1 MVKQGVSEGKAV
13 NANRRK
19 KRVAVIFGG
28 RSGEHEVSLASA
40 ASVISALDKEKYEVL
55 PVGITKSGRWLTSGD
70 SMKALKEGLTGTPQL
85 PAADTTPSGSLV
97 RREVSPATRELVPGI
112 CGESFPEVDVVFPV
126 LHGPYGEDGTL
137 QGLLEL
143 ADVPYVGAG
152 VAASALGMDKALMK
166 AVFQAAGLP
175 VADWLLVLRKDWVD
189 HPDAIL
195 VQIEN
200 KLGYPCFTKPA
211 NLGSSVGVSK
221 CQSRQELTRGM
232 DDAGQYDR
240 KIVVE
245 WAVPNAREIECSVLG
260 NDVAVASVLGEV
272 IPCNEFYDYKAKY
285 IDGRSELIIPADLPE
300 ESSNEIRRMAVLA
313 YRLIDCAGMAR
324 VDFLVRGDTGEV
336 FLSELNTIPG
346 FTDISMYPKLWE
358 ASNLP
363 YSELVDR
370 LIELALERY
379 EDKRRSKTSYVVE
392 E

>member
-1 MVKQGVSEGKAV
+1 MSE
-13 NANRRK
+13 
-19 KRVAVIFGG
+19 RV
-28 RSGEHEVSLASA
+28 
-40 ASVISALDKEKYEVL
+40 
-55 PVGITKSGRWLTSGD
+55 
-70 SMKALKEGLTGTPQL
+70 
-85 PAADTTPSGSLV
+85 
-97 RREVSPATRELVPGI
+97 
-112 CGESFPEVDVVFPV
+112 
-126 LHGPYGEDGTL
+126 
-137 QGLLEL
+137 
-143 ADVPYVGAG
+143 
-152 VAASALGMDKALMK
+152 DKALMK
-166 AVFQAAGLP
+166 AVFQAAGLA
-175 VADWLLVLRKDWVD
+175 VADWLLVLRKDWED

-195 VQIEN
+195 VQIEK

-221 CQSRQELTRGM
+221 CHSRQELTGGM
-232 DDAGQYDR
+232 DDAAQYDR

-260 NDVAVASVLGEV
+260 NDAPVASVLGEV

-324 VDFLVRGDTGEV
+324 VDFLVRGDTGEI
-336 FLSELNTIPG
+336 FLSEVNTIPG

-370 LIELALERY
+370 LVELALERY

>member
-1 MVKQGVSEGKAV
+1 VVTQGVSEGMAV

-40 ASVISALDKEKYEVL
+40 ASVISALDKEKYEIL
-55 PVGITKSGRWLTSGD
+55 PVGITRSGRWLTSGD

-85 PAADTTPSGSLV
+85 PSADATPSGSLV

-166 AVFQAAGLP
+166 AVFQAAGLA
-175 VADWLLVLRKDWVD
+175 VADWLLVLRKDWED

-195 VQIEN
+195 VQIEK

-221 CQSRQELTRGM
+221 CHSRQELTGGM
-232 DDAGQYDR
+232 DDAAQYDR

-260 NDVAVASVLGEV
+260 NDAPVASVLGEV

-324 VDFLVRGDTGEV
+324 VDFLVRGDTGEI
-336 FLSELNTIPG
+336 FLSEVNTIPG

-370 LIELALERY
+370 LVELALERY

>member
-1 MVKQGVSEGKAV
+1 VVTQGVSEGRAV
-13 NANRRK
+13 NTCRRK

-40 ASVISALDKEKYEVL
+40 VSVISALDKEKYEIL

-70 SMKALKEGLTGTPQL
+70 SMKALKEGLTATSQL
-85 PAADTTPSGSLV
+85 PSADAVTPESSVGW
-97 RREVSPATRELVPGI
+97 EAIPATRELVPGI
-112 CGESFPEVDVVFPV
+112 CGGRFPDVDVVFPV

-143 ADVPYVGAG
+143 ANVPYVGAG

-175 VADWLLVLRKDWVD
+175 IADWLLFLRKDWED

-195 VQIEN
+195 AQIEER
-200 KLGYPCFTKPA
+200 LGYPCFTKPA

-221 CQSRQELTRGM
+221 CHGRQELTSGM
-232 DDAGQYDR
+232 DDAAQYDR

-260 NDVAVASVLGEV
+260 NDAPVASVLGEF

-285 IDGRSELIIPADLPE
+285 IDDRSELVIPADLPE
-300 ESSNEIRRMAVLA
+300 ESTSEIRRMAVLA

-324 VDFLVRGDTGEV
+324 VDFLVRGDTSEV
-336 FLSELNTIPG
+336 FLSEVNTIPG
-346 FTDISMYPKLWE
+346 FIDISMYPKLWE
-358 ASNLP
+358 ASGLP

-379 EDKRRSKTSYVVE
+379 DDNRRSKTSYVVE

>member
-1 MVKQGVSEGKAV
+1 VS
-13 NANRRK
+13 ANRRK

-40 ASVISALDKEKYEVL
+40 ASVISALDKEKYEIL
-55 PVGITKSGRWLTSGD
+55 PVGITRSGRWLTSGD

-85 PAADTTPSGSLV
+85 PSVDAIPSGSLI
-97 RREVSPATRELVPGI
+97 RREVIPATRELVPGI

-152 VAASALGMDKALMK
+152 VAASSLGMDKALMK
-166 AVFQAAGLP
+166 AVFQAAGLL
-175 VADWLLVLRKDWVD
+175 VADWLLVLRKDWED
-189 HPDAIL
+189 HPDAVL
-195 VQIEN
+195 VKIEE

-221 CQSRQELTRGM
+221 CHSQQELTRGM
-232 DDAGQYDR
+232 DDAAQYDR

-260 NDVAVASVLGEV
+260 NDAPVASVLGEV

-285 IDGRSELIIPADLPE
+285 IDGLSELIIPADLPVE
-300 ESSNEIRRMAVLA
+300 LSNEIRRMAVQA
-313 YRLIDCAGMAR
+313 FRLIDCAGMAR

-336 FLSELNTIPG
+336 FLNELNTIPG